1 MSTLTLPH
9 RLHRVAPCALAIGL
23 ALATLGTA
31 QAQTTTLGTRG
42 LTSQPNPAI
51 TSNSDATWPAYTR
64 AERYAGAKTLPLQ
77 FITLSNGKKL
87 GVYVSLPANA
97 LGMAASGK
105 FPVVLTQTAYR
116 IDMSQLMGVVSPGD
130 TTLLIGGLDKFMV
143 KRGYI
148 TVAVDSYGT
157 GMSEGVTELL
167 GEEEQKAYGET
178 VNWITKQPWFNGS
191 IGVAGT
197 SYLGITSLLT
207 AGQGHPA
214 IKAAFAEVPM
224 GDAFRGTVGTGGLL
238 NAQFLAT
245 WLPLTQTLSVTN
257 QPAQL
262 LHPQHATQIGK
273 ATKDHVAA
281 INAWYF
287 PTIDRGLAGE
297 VGIATDD
304 GSFWSVRSPIEK
316 TPQIKVPTFVIGASA
331 DIFQRDEPLIYE
343 QLKRNVTTKLVIHPG
358 YHLQSV
364 LTAAKDHNNAT
375 EQGSPGSAALLLQWF
390 DQYVMGLPAGADKLP
405 NVTQHVDGYGE
416 SGKSRYAISTDWP
429 HPQMNPQRWYLRG
442 DRVLRQDAPA
452 AADQN
457 QIVIEP
463 PAPTVTKSTILGGT
477 VAQAKVTL
485 RDSTDCSNSH
495 AQWTLGMS
503 GLLPKDCQ
511 KDSRQVE
518 EAQGS
523 IVYESAPLASDLYLN
538 GPIQADVW
546 MRASKTQAAVS
557 VRVDVVDPS
566 AGTVKPLTNG
576 LQSAAFRAVDTSRSR
591 LVNGVMIQPWHP
603 FTQASIQAVVPGQPM
618 LVPVEVFPTAALIR
632 AGQKLRVA
640 ISASNQAQ
648 GIWSLDR
655 QAEADGNVSTI
666 LSSPAYP
673 SSIVLP
679 VVPRSALK

>member
-1 MSTLTLPH
+1 MHTPQPSRRH
-9 RLHRVAPCALAIGL
+9 RLTQRALAIGL
-23 ALATLGTA
+23 ALATFGA
-31 QAQTTTLGTRG
+31 AHAQTTTLGTRG
-42 LTSQPNPAI
+42 LTSQPNAPV
-51 TSNSDATWPAYTR
+51 TSNADATWQAYTR
-64 AERYAGAKTLPLQ
+64 AERYPNAMTKPLQ

-87 GVYVSLPANA
+87 GVYVSVPANL
-97 LGMAASGK
+97 LGLPASGK

-116 IDMSQLMGVVSPGD
+116 IDMSQLMGLVSPGN
-130 TTLLIGGLDKFMV
+130 TTLMIGGLDKFMV

-167 GEEEQKAYGET
+167 GEDEQKAYGET
-178 VNWITKQPWFNGS
+178 VDWITKQPWFNGS

-214 IKAAFAEVPM
+214 IKAVFAEVPM
-224 GDAFRGTVGTGGLL
+224 GDAYRGTVGTGGLL

-245 WLPLTQTLSVTN
+245 WLPLTQMLSVTN
-257 QPAQL
+257 LPAQL
-262 LHPQHATQIGK
+262 LHPLQASQIGK

-287 PTIDRGLAGE
+287 PTIDAGLAGK

-304 GSFWSVRSPIEK
+304 GSFWSVRSPIGK
-316 TPQIKVPTFVIGASA
+316 TPQNKVPTFVVGASA
-331 DIFQRDEPLIYE
+331 DHFQRDPPLTHE

-364 LTAAKDHNNAT
+364 LAAASDHNDAT
-375 EQGSPGSAALLLQWF
+375 QQGSPGSAALLLQWF
-390 DQYVMGLPAGADKLP
+390 DQYVMGISAGADRLP
-405 NVTQHVDGYGE
+405 NVTQYVDGYGDD
-416 SGKSRYAISTDWP
+416 GKSRYTLATDWP
-429 HPQMNPQRWYLRG
+429 HPQMSPQRWYLRG
-442 DRVLRQDAPA
+442 DRVLSPQAPSGSEA
-452 AADQN
+452 SN
-457 QIVIEP
+457 QVVEP
-463 PAPTVTKSTILGGT
+463 AAPTVTKSTILGGT
-477 VAQAKVTL
+477 IAQAKVTL
-485 RDSTDCSNSH
+485 RDGSDCSNSH
-495 AQWTLGMS
+495 AQWTLGIS
-503 GLLPKDCQ
+503 GLLPKACQ
-511 KDSRQVE
+511 KDSKQVE

-523 IVYESAPLASDLYLN
+523 IVYESEAFTSDMYLN

-546 MRASKTQAAVS
+546 MSASRTQAALS

-591 LVNGVMIQPWHP
+591 YVNGTMIQPWHA
-603 FTQASIQAVVPGQPM
+603 FTTASAQAVVPGQPM

-648 GIWSLDR
+648 GIWSVDR
-655 QAEADGNVSTI
+655 QVEADGNVSTI
-666 LSSPAYP
+666 LSSPAHP